1 MKLRITLLLRPPTSI
16 EDIVQ
21 SFGRGG
27 RRRPGGKTQKVLC
40 ITLYNNEDI
49 SNSVEGMTEGV
60 RLFCQETGCLRKFLH
75 ASMGGGSLGPVIP
88 GWCCGPCSG
97 L

>member
-1 MKLRITLLLRPPTSI
+1 MRTLFSPS
-16 EDIVQ
+16 
-21 SFGRGG
+21 GG
-27 RRRPGGKTQKVLC
+27 VGEGALVGKPRKFYVS
-40 ITLYNNEDI
+40 LYNNEDI

-88 GWCCGPCSG
+88 GWCCGPCST